1 VAQFAQE
8 SLAQFD
14 PEYTIKEFENI
25 VSPIDEQI
33 KVYSKQNKILLSLK
47 DLLLSKLATVN

>member
-1 VAQFAQE
+1 VAQFA
-8 SLAQFD
+8 